1 MLPFSGLARRR
12 IYGMLLRFFAAFR
25 MTAHS
30 NVTKRNRMVDRPD
43 KAMVITPHPDDAEI
57 GCGGTIGAWIK
68 EGTEVVYVLCTNGE
82 KGTSD
87 PNISSVELSKTR
99 EQEQAAAVES
109 LGVQEMVSLH
119 HPDGGL
125 EDNDEFRKELV
136 RQIRQTRP
144 DVVLCPEPYRKN
156 LAWHR
161 DHRIAGQV
169 ALDAVFP
176 CARDHLHF
184 EELWRDEGLEPHKTP
199 AVLFWGTEL
208 ADTIVDISE
217 TVEAKMRAV
226 RAHKSQV
233 GGWKES
239 EVEDFVKDHARGAVG
254 ESGLEFAEAFRKVS
268 FRT

>member
-1 MLPFSGLARRR
+1 MDETPQRVL
-12 IYGMLLRFFAAFR
+12 
-25 MTAHS
+25 
-30 NVTKRNRMVDRPD
+30 VV
-43 KAMVITPHPDDAEI
+43 TPHPDDAEFW
-57 GCGGTIGAWIK
+57 CGGTIAKWVGA
-68 EGTEVVYVLCTNGE
+68 GAQVRYVLCTDGG

-87 PNISSVELSKTR
+87 PNISSAGLSKTR
-99 EQEQAAAVES
+99 EKEQAAAVKS
-109 LGVQEMVSLH
+109 LGVQELVLLH

-125 EDNDEFRKELV
+125 EDNDEFRRELV

-217 TVEAKMRAV
+217 TVAAKMRAV
-226 RAHKSQV
+226 QAHKSQV

-239 EVEDFVKDHARGAVG
+239 EIEDFVKDHARGAVG